1 MPNSRYINFL
11 FLLLSRY
18 KNKHIAIFC
27 ISVVVIA
34 LLGSVLFISDAIQKD
49 IDATLQNQA
58 DFTIQRYK
66 AGKVLDTPQEWIEQF
81 LEIDGVTKVEGRIYG
96 MHFYE
101 PCETYFMIVGIDFFD
116 DGVVKTLQK
125 LVDKI
130 DIDKFLA
137 RDNMIIGSGVKKL
150 LDEYKYKDNYNF
162 RPPDRSIKKV
172 YIYDT
177 LPKQTNI
184 VSSDMIMMNIDLAR
198 EILGVEEGY
207 VTDIVLEV
215 PNPKEREMIREKLTL
230 LHFDMRII
238 EKKDIQRYY
247 KNLFNY
253 KGGVFLIIY
262 LVAFV
267 TFLLILYQRHSMIT
281 NIDAKEIALLRS
293 LGWRIESVIW
303 LKISENFIVAFSA
316 YLVGV
321 IVAYIYVFVFDAT
334 PLKYIFLG
342 YDNLTQDVSFVQ
354 NIQIQNLG
362 LIFVLYIIPFI
373 ATIIIPV
380 WRVSITEPT
389 EVMR

>member
-1 MPNSRYINFL
+1 
-11 FLLLSRY
+11 
-18 KNKHIAIFC
+18 
-27 ISVVVIA
+27 
-34 LLGSVLFISDAIQKD
+34 
-49 IDATLQNQA
+49 
-58 DFTIQRYK
+58 
-66 AGKVLDTPQEWIEQF
+66 
-81 LEIDGVTKVEGRIYG
+81 
-96 MHFYE
+96 
-101 PCETYFMIVGIDFFD
+101 
-116 DGVVKTLQK
+116 
-125 LVDKI
+125 
-130 DIDKFLA
+130 
-137 RDNMIIGSGVKKL
+137 
-150 LDEYKYKDNYNF
+150 
-162 RPPDRSIKKV
+162 
-172 YIYDT
+172 
-177 LPKQTNI
+177 
-184 VSSDMIMMNIDLAR
+184 MNIDLAR
-198 EILGVEEGY
+198 EILGVEDGY

-215 PNPKEREMIREKLTL
+215 PNPKEREKIREKLTL

-262 LVAFV
+262 LIAFV

-334 PLKYIFLG
+334 PLKYIFSG
-342 YDNLTQDVSFVQ
+342 YDNLTQEVSFVQ

>member
-1 MPNSRYINFL
+1 
-11 FLLLSRY
+11 
-18 KNKHIAIFC
+18 
-27 ISVVVIA
+27 VVVIA

-49 IDATLQNQA
+49 IDTTLQNQA

-66 AGKVLDTPQEWIEQF
+66 AGKVLDTPQEWIDQF
-81 LEIDGVTKVEGRIYG
+81 LEIDGVTKVEGRVYG

-101 PCETYFMIVGIDFFD
+101 PCEIYFMIVGIDFFD

-150 LDEYKYKDNYNF
+150 FDEYRYKDNYNF

-198 EILGVEEGY
+198 EILGVEDGY

-215 PNPKEREMIREKLTL
+215 PNPKEREKIREKLTL

-262 LVAFV
+262 LIAFV

-342 YDNLTQDVSFVQ
+342 YDNLTQEVSFVQ